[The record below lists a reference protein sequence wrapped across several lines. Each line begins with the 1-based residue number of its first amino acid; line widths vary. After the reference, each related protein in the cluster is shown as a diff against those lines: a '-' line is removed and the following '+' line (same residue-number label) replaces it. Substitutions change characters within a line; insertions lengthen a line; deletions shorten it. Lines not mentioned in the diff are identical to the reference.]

1 MMKMKTL
8 LFRVKRSCQ
17 NEFSHTPCCFRCLS
31 EGTPPE
37 HQYAL
42 SNAIRKAELFPIR
55 RASICI
61 TCRAVNVNHHSLY
74 DPWVVADHIG
84 YTPERILDIW
94 AISRI
99 FLLSENLYKNYF
111 EGSFYEL
118 QNSPKKNKI
127 IFKAIYDQILN
138 KNIEILQ
145 SSIET
150 VVEMMT
156 TISDHP
162 DGDFYKLQQMLI
174 GKHYRR
180 HAARA
185 RRRRHGR

>member
-1 MMKMKTL
+1 M
-8 LFRVKRSCQ
+8 
-17 NEFSHTPCCFRCLS
+17 
-31 EGTPPE
+31 
-37 HQYAL
+37 
-42 SNAIRKAELFPIR
+42 
-55 RASICI
+55 
-61 TCRAVNVNHHSLY
+61 
-74 DPWVVADHIG
+74 
-84 YTPERILDIW
+84 
-94 AISRI
+94 
-99 FLLSENLYKNYF
+99 SENLYKNYF